1 MITKI
6 LFTAAV
12 VAIVYLAF
20 KTRLRRPPEPTGGA
34 YLPPRQHRLAT
45 SLPRVAAWG
54 LVALMLLASAVFLY
68 SEWREAYQVVNVR
81 VINSSTGAARSYQA
95 RLKDVQGRSFQTL
108 DGRVVTLADVES
120 MELGGAAE

>member
-20 KTRLRRPPEPTGGA
+20 RTRLRRPLAPSRGA
-34 YLPPRQHRLAT
+34 YFPGPQGRSAM
-45 SLPRVAAWG
+45 SLPRIAAWA
-54 LVALMLLASAVFLY
+54 LVVVMMLASAVFLY

-81 VINSSTGAARSYQA
+81 VINSNTGAARSYQA
-95 RLKDVQGRSFQTL
+95 RLKDIEGRSFQTV
-108 DGRVVTLADVES
+108 DGRVVTLAEVES